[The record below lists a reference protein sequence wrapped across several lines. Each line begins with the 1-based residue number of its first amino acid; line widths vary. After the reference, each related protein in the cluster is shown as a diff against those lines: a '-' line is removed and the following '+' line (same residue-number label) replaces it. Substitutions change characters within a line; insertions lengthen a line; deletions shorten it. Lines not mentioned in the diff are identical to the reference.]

1 MKITELIKKLEEMM
15 RTVVS
20 LDTDLHNASSHIQ
33 GAIDSNNEL
42 DTELSTIIS
51 KLEETQKNMEVK

>member
-1 MKITELIKKLEEMM
+1 MM
-15 RTVVS
+15 RTVES